1 MAKKKT
7 EKQLTPK
14 QQMMQQIAN
23 YQVQTAL
30 GGGQNQ
36 QQNGIQ
42 QLQAEYDKWNAVQ
55 SLQSEYDTWLKAQ
68 QPQTPKVTKVQQ
80 TYEPVK
86 FATAEERRAM
96 KAAQQLQKDAPFD
109 PEKSYDKVYG
119 KGSLNA
125 AAKSLTGANQIP
137 KVEEYVQAFRAEDN
151 KKKEV
156 LKEIAKD
163 KSPKKS
169 YMEVYTEQSLK
180 RKDQDP
186 EVRQGRTRVRSQQIA
201 ADMADITGKN
211 RKADTSLDM
220 STYRSKKDNSK
231 VNFEEL
237 ASKLKKSYKE
247 RGVIPFTRQYNNWKN
262 PYSELS
268 ADEKQAVKDFIV
280 ANQDKTNLS
289 KADKETLRALTVIYN
304 TSGEKNIDTSNAL
317 KNSES
322 DAYKNAMA
330 FGGGFTSFNAPL
342 TKLLASGVDKLPIA
356 GQAID
361 ENFNQQLDDLLDNAK
376 EKNPELYEAGRSA
389 GQLYDYALTSPIANT
404 LGAAANLGTAGTVAL
419 NQAIQAGQDLGLD
432 ILPEAQRMLKENGA
446 IDWGELSKRAGVDLV
461 SNAAMEAIPFLGSAN
476 YDYLAK
482 TVGNNADIF
491 RRMDASGAVRNVPDA
506 IREIDDLV
514 NGATRQANEA
524 AANIDNLASQ
534 IPEVDPTA
542 SINNQFSDI
551 MRRYNTEAPSMR
563 DVYTADDLS
572 RSMDNQFSELMKQRP
587 QEPVNSIPS
596 LEELQELE
604 REARVMDDID
614 DYSNIWANPANNTPT
629 ANTPTRIDL
638 PEDVQELLVSDF
650 QDMYR
655 MMDDM
660 SAAAEATGNEAVL
673 KKFER
678 LQNRM
683 FDLENTLWKSES
695 TEDITKAKRA
705 ADAARQAFIR
715 EMRKVNPS
723 YQAELTGTRI
733 GNAAY
738 RRTSMIPD
746 EKVSQ
751 ELADSIIEAENTL
764 PQNRYAVDA
773 TPDSVNVFRGVED
786 NANLEHLRKL
796 EDAYNKLPE
805 ITEPSPYR
813 YTEPSILADGTYAR
827 KPRENAHTQWFKSAP
842 QRTVPYTAEEIA
854 EVNNYLALEKEA
866 RKLPQSTNKEL
877 ENELNKATW
886 TLHDR
891 ILNKYPEL
899 FVGDSF
905 KYDADSWFKDAYKQS
920 VSPSIENAAKTQPI
934 DSDDLVMY
942 EDIGLNPKTDF
953 EYEITEIP
961 ESQAP
966 KGEVIASDST
976 GVKERGQSRHIRNA
990 DTPMK
995 MEGVS
1000 DEVAADFEK
1009 NPDMYAV
1016 LKNKDT
1022 KAKAERIYT
1031 TSDNPEA
1038 DFREMLSRKD
1048 PAALPLGHQLAK
1060 DYSAMGNHSAA
1071 AQIYR
1076 DMGEALTQSGQFSQA
1091 AIINMVKNDPMT
1103 ALEYA
1108 QKEINKLNDIGKQRF
1123 GAKWKDFELTSD
1135 EINQFKQI
1143 QPGDGDRIKSVFDM
1157 IGSRLGK
1164 EYPTTPWEKIIEAR
1178 RVAMLFNPRT
1188 NVRNILANPPTLA
1201 MRWVADRAEAVGQN
1215 VAHLINPNVRVTQ
1228 SLYGSGVK
1236 GRKIADEIYNSSQ
1249 VQSLLKGSGSKSE
1262 LPELKNAVMTRKQVF
1277 KGSPVSKFIDKM
1289 TGGGIQK
1296 ANEYLFGVKGV
1307 QSTAETIRN
1316 ATYKLLDLGD
1326 RPFVKENFIER
1337 LGSYI
1342 AAQGYKN
1349 AAQVPEEAIM
1359 MAWEEAMKAT
1369 YKDNSWAVE
1378 MLKGAKKSIEK
1389 ADNIVPGLG
1398 TAISQSAIPFVQAPG
1413 NIAARMIDYSPVNTV
1428 KGLSNII
1435 AGAKKGNVKA
1445 IEKGI
1450 EEAAKGLSGTGL
1462 IILGMK
1468 LRESGVLTG
1477 TYSENNRQKAF
1488 EKQNGFKEFAIHA
1501 GDHYFTYGWAQPFA
1515 QTLMIGTLL
1524 QDAIEKSDEYDSD
1537 ILRHFNIE
1545 GTTAGKAIGV
1555 AKAGTKAAV
1564 NSWFNESP
1572 ISGLADFF
1580 RGNSYSD
1587 TDIAG
1592 NIWQNGVEDFA
1603 GALVP
1608 AVVNATAKSVDPI
1621 QRNTFDKTNAFS
1633 SFINANKAK
1642 IPKVSEQLP
1651 AKYDTW
1657 GREMRYAETKGRAAL
1672 TKFFNPGEYGY
1683 DKHDAID
1690 DEINRLYEATGE
1702 MNVFP
1707 PEAEYSVGDMK
1718 LDNWGVST
1726 YQEDMGKRNRKL
1738 AESFINSNLYNQ
1750 IDDKE
1755 KAEILNN
1762 LYGASKVITKR
1773 DKFNYEIPNNSSHKK
1788 AIEIFDEAGGGDAGI
1803 KAMTN
1808 YYTSKKIMAD
1818 SGVSAESKAA
1828 ESIQAAVNRGDLA
1841 SAQKLAD
1848 SEAKYQEALDKAG
1861 IDGSKAARKVYEES
1875 GAAGLQKYA
1884 KYDTTLDKYGLSN
1897 TESNRAMLDKY
1908 GESGLKE
1915 HAAFDSLGSE
1925 EAFKRYQHAKSSNS
1939 GLSASEY
1946 VSTVKK
1952 IDGTG
1957 DKGNVNGNISQDE
1970 LIAYL
1975 NEINATQDEANKLW
1989 NTYGQYYSEKPW
2001 AKIPKLE
2008 GGVWK
2013 AKKK

>member
-30 GGGQNQ
+30 GGGQN

-125 AAKSLTGANQIP
+125 AANSLTGANQIP
-137 KVEEYVQAFRAEDN
+137 KVEEYVQAFRAEEN
-151 KKKEV
+151 KKKEI

-220 STYRSKKDNSK
+220 PTYRSKKDNSK

-247 RGVIPFTRQYNNWKN
+247 RGAIPFTRQYNNWKN

-289 KADKETLRALTVIYN
+289 KADKETLKALTVIYN
-304 TSGEKNIDTSNAL
+304 ASGEKNIDTSNAL

-361 ENFNQQLDDLLDNAK
+361 ENFNQQLDDLLDSAK

-432 ILPEAQRMLKENGA
+432 ILPEAQRMLRENGA
-446 IDWGELSKRAGVDLV
+446 IDWNELSKRAGVDLV

-476 YDYLAK
+476 YDYLAR

-551 MRRYNTEAPSMR
+551 MRRYNAESPSMR

-572 RSMDNQFSELMKQRP
+572 RSMDNQFNELMKQRP
-587 QEPVNSIPS
+587 QEPVNTIPS

-604 REARVMDDID
+604 REARQMDDID

-629 ANTPTRIDL
+629 ANAPTRIDL

-660 SAAAEATGNEAVL
+660 SAAAEATGNKAVL

-695 TEDITKAKRA
+695 TEDITKAKKA

-751 ELADSIIEAENTL
+751 ELADSIIEAENNL
-764 PQNRYAVDA
+764 PQNKYAVDA
-773 TPDSVNVFRGVED
+773 TPDSVNVFRGVNDVTQRPQNISIEEVRGKNGKPRYYVAETTENGTIKPLEPGKTYKSID
-786 NANLEHLRKL
+786 EANEA
-796 EDAYNKLPE
+796 AYNLQFFAGDTNAKEPKFKTSQAYTNTSARGGGWTPE
-805 ITEPSPYR
+805 EMS
-813 YTEPSILADGTYAR
+813 
-827 KPRENAHTQWFKSAP
+827 KHTK
-842 QRTVPYTAEEIA
+842 EH
-854 EVNNYLALEKEA
+854 NYL
-866 RKLPQSTNKEL
+866 
-877 ENELNKATW
+877 
-886 TLHDR
+886 
-891 ILNKYPEL
+891 Y
-899 FVGDSF
+899 
-905 KYDADSWFKDAYKQS
+905 
-920 VSPSIENAAKTQPI
+920 
-934 DSDDLVMY
+934 
-942 EDIGLNPKTDF
+942 
-953 EYEITEIP
+953 
-961 ESQAP
+961 
-966 KGEVIASDST
+966 
-976 GVKERGQSRHIRNA
+976 
-990 DTPMK
+990 
-995 MEGVS
+995 
-1000 DEVAADFEK
+1000 
-1009 NPDMYAV
+1009 
-1016 LKNKDT
+1016 
-1022 KAKAERIYT
+1022 
-1031 TSDNPEA
+1031 
-1038 DFREMLSRKD
+1038 
-1048 PAALPLGHQLAK
+1048 
-1060 DYSAMGNHSAA
+1060 
-1071 AQIYR
+1071 
-1076 DMGEALTQSGQFSQA
+1076 
-1091 AIINMVKNDPMT
+1091 
-1103 ALEYA
+1103 
-1108 QKEINKLNDIGKQRF
+1108 
-1123 GAKWKDFELTSD
+1123 
-1135 EINQFKQI
+1135 
-1143 QPGDGDRIKSVFDM
+1143 
-1157 IGSRLGK
+1157 
-1164 EYPTTPWEKIIEAR
+1164 
-1178 RVAMLFNPRT
+1178 
-1188 NVRNILANPPTLA
+1188 
-1201 MRWVADRAEAVGQN
+1201 
-1215 VAHLINPNVRVTQ
+1215 
-1228 SLYGSGVK
+1228 
-1236 GRKIADEIYNSSQ
+1236 
-1249 VQSLLKGSGSKSE
+1249 
-1262 LPELKNAVMTRKQVF
+1262 
-1277 KGSPVSKFIDKM
+1277 
-1289 TGGGIQK
+1289 
-1296 ANEYLFGVKGV
+1296 
-1307 QSTAETIRN
+1307 ETIDEQRS
-1316 ATYKLLDLGD
+1316 
-1326 RPFVKENFIER
+1326 V
-1337 LGSYI
+1337 
-1342 AAQGYKN
+1342 
-1349 AAQVPEEAIM
+1349 EE
-1359 MAWEEAMKAT
+1359 
-1369 YKDNSWAVE
+1369 
-1378 MLKGAKKSIEK
+1378 
-1389 ADNIVPGLG
+1389 
-1398 TAISQSAIPFVQAPG
+1398 
-1413 NIAARMIDYSPVNTV
+1413 AARMRETEGREAFKNRVLYSDRVSSIEIDGLMMEWRELVEEARAAEAAGKRTDNLWGEANKIFRKVQEQSTDNAQALQALAKWSRNTPEGMLVNAE
-1428 KGLSNII
+1428 NII
-1435 AGAKKGNVKA
+1435 NGKTKAAGSSD
-1445 IEKGI
+1445 
-1450 EEAAKGLSGTGL
+1450 L
-1462 IILGMK
+1462 
-1468 LRESGVLTG
+1468 
-1477 TYSENNRQKAF
+1477 QKAF
-1488 EKQNGFKEFAIHA
+1488 EKFA
-1501 GDHYFTYGWAQPFA
+1501 
-1515 QTLMIGTLL
+1515 
-1524 QDAIEKSDEYDSD
+1524 K
-1537 ILRHFNIE
+1537 
-1545 GTTAGKAIGV
+1545 K
-1555 AKAGTKAAV
+1555 
-1564 NSWFNESP
+1564 
-1572 ISGLADFF
+1572 
-1580 RGNSYSD
+1580 
-1587 TDIAG
+1587 
-1592 NIWQNGVEDFA
+1592 
-1603 GALVP
+1603 
-1608 AVVNATAKSVDPI
+1608 
-1621 QRNTFDKTNAFS
+1621 
-1633 SFINANKAK
+1633 NKNF
-1642 IPKVSEQLP
+1642 E
-1651 AKYDTW
+1651 
-1657 GREMRYAETKGRAAL
+1657 
-1672 TKFFNPGEYGY
+1672 
-1683 DKHDAID
+1683 
-1690 DEINRLYEATGE
+1690 
-1702 MNVFP
+1702 FP
-1707 PEAEYSVGDMK
+1707 PEFTKNFITEAEKLQGLNLDSREAKEIMARLGKMVNEQIPVKLNEKLQTFLMDNMLGNFRTLIARNAGGNVGLNLAEQTLQRPLAAGIDKLVSLKTGKRTQAGLSVQGLTEYLQGFRKGLVDEITDARTGLHTARSGENTLEQAITSNRRIFKNKLLNLGDQLVRHGLSVGDRPFYESVYKQTLGDYQRLYDRGVMGEVIQK
-1718 LDNWGVST
+1718 LSPEEFKQYSEVAAKLNALGAVYQQNSTLSNALLQFKRAVGQLSEGTIGVDILSQFSMPFVKT
-1726 YQEDMGKRNRKL
+1726 PANVIERAIDYSPLGVVRNSFRTGKEINAGAFDQNRFVNEASRNILGTTLMGGAVGLAAKGAISGAYSDDPDRKQAQKESGMQEYALNLPEVDEKQRQMDISWIPVVGSNAVAAAAGYDAYNNGEGDVVGNLATGLTKGGEALFNQSMFQGLQRLFGTGESYNSDQGIVGNMANTVKSGLGQFIPSLARQSAQVADPYMRDLSNSNKDVSFGPMGNYDINSLANNIPYVRQNYLAPKVNTQGELMLENQGRGLPNKILEDMILPGKITEISSGPL
-1738 AESFINSNLYNQ
+1738 YEESMRLSEANNSNKAFLPKANFNAVQQEGAVMSNDEWVDYQQKYYKAMNEGALQLIDSDYYKSLDDQQKEKMLSNTYSDIKSAINSEYTG
-1750 IDDKE
+1750 KE
-1755 KAEILNN
+1755 LNGAAKA
-1762 LYGASKVITKR
+1762 YS
-1773 DKFNYEIPNNSSHKK
+1773 
-1788 AIEIFDEAGGGDAGI
+1788 EAGGGEAGN
-1803 KAMTN
+1803 KALMN
-1808 YYTSKKIMAD
+1808 YYITSNLAKAAGTT
-1818 SGVSAESKAA
+1818 STSKAA
-1828 ESIQAAVNRGDLA
+1828 ESIRAAVNRGDLA
-1841 SAQKLAD
+1841 SAQRLAD

-1861 IDGSKAARKVYEES
+1861 IEGGSAARKAYEEGGS
-1875 GAAGLQKYA
+1875 AGLQNYA
-1884 KYDTTLDKYGLSN
+1884 KYATTLDKYGLSN

>member
-36 QQNGIQ
+36 QNGMQ

-109 PEKSYDKVYG
+109 PEKSYDKIYG
-119 KGSLNA
+119 KAGLDA
-125 AAKSLTGANQIP
+125 AANSLTGAQQIP
-137 KVEEYVQAFRAEDN
+137 KLEEYVQAFRAEDN
-151 KKKEV
+151 KKKEI
-156 LKEIAKD
+156 LREIAKD

-220 STYRSKKDNSK
+220 PTYKSKKDNSK

-237 ASKLKKSYKE
+237 ANKVKKAYKDK
-247 RGVIPFTRQYNNWKN
+247 GGAGTAAMDNAVKILAPNYHTRMNDIYD
-262 PYSELS
+262 SLS
-268 ADEKQAVKDFIV
+268 ANEKQAIKDFIV
-280 ANQDKTNLS
+280 ENKDKNNLS
-289 KADKETLRALTVIYN
+289 KADKETLRAFSMIYN
-304 TSGEKNIDTSNAL
+304 ASGEKDIDTSNSYE
-317 KNSES
+317 NSMS
-322 DAYKNAMA
+322 DAEKNFNT
-330 FGGGFTSFNAPL
+330 FGRGFGSFNAPL
-342 TKLLASGVDKLPIA
+342 VKLAAHAMKALPIA
-356 GQAID
+356 GRPFR
-361 ENFNQQLDDLLDNAK
+361 ELDDLDKVMDEGTEKLLGRKDYDNPA
-376 EKNPELYEAGRSA
+376 LYDMGRSA
-389 GQLYDYALTSPIANT
+389 GQLYDYAITSPIAGSI
-404 LGAAANLGTAGTVAL
+404 GAAAKLGTAGTVAL

-476 YDYLAK
+476 YDYLAR

-551 MRRYNTEAPSMR
+551 MRRYNVEAPSMR

-587 QEPVNSIPS
+587 QEPVNTIPS

-604 REARVMDDID
+604 REARQMDDIE
-614 DYSNIWANPANNTPT
+614 DYSNIWKTNTQETVSEPKRQKLSLPDDVSEKM
-629 ANTPTRIDL
+629 ASDLMEIRDASEQMRI
-638 PEDVQELLVSDF
+638 
-650 QDMYR
+650 
-655 MMDDM
+655 
-660 SAAAEATGNEAVL
+660 AAENIGTEQAIAKYNRLSDAIENYEQALYYSDDLVEVDNAKKAT
-673 KKFER
+673 
-678 LQNRM
+678 
-683 FDLENTLWKSES
+683 
-695 TEDITKAKRA
+695 
-705 ADAARQAFIR
+705 DAARQALYR
-715 EMRKVNPS
+715 EIKKSDPNFKTD
-723 YQAELTGTRI
+723 LTGTKI

-738 RRTSMIPD
+738 RRTSQAISEDAARELGESIADADRKLNTNQWVRDAEPD
-746 EKVSQ
+746 SQ
-751 ELADSIIEAENTL
+751 LPLRGVNDV
-764 PQNRYAVDA
+764 PQN
-773 TPDSVNVFRGVED
+773 
-786 NANLEHLRKL
+786 
-796 EDAYNKLPE
+796 
-805 ITEPSPYR
+805 
-813 YTEPSILADGTYAR
+813 
-827 KPRENAHTQWFKSAP
+827 
-842 QRTVPYTAEEIA
+842 
-854 EVNNYLALEKEA
+854 
-866 RKLPQSTNKEL
+866 
-877 ENELNKATW
+877 
-886 TLHDR
+886 
-891 ILNKYPEL
+891 
-899 FVGDSF
+899 
-905 KYDADSWFKDAYKQS
+905 
-920 VSPSIENAAKTQPI
+920 
-934 DSDDLVMY
+934 DDLVMY

-966 KGEVIASDST
+966 RGEVIASDTT

-1157 IGSRLGK
+1157 IGSRLSK
-1164 EYPTTPWEKIIEAR
+1164 EYPTTTWEKIIEAR

-1296 ANEYLFGVKGV
+1296 ANEALFGVKGV

-1369 YKDNSWAVE
+1369 YKDDSWAVN
-1378 MLKGAKKSIEK
+1378 MLKGWKKGIEQ
-1389 ADNIVPGLG
+1389 ADNAIPGLG

-1435 AGAKKGNVKA
+1435 AGAKNGNVKA

-1537 ILRHFNIE
+1537 ILRHFGIE
-1545 GTTAGKAIGV
+1545 GSEAGKAVGV

-1572 ISGLADFF
+1572 ISGFADFF
-1580 RGNSYSD
+1580 KGNSYSD

-1592 NIWQNGVEDFA
+1592 NIWENGVEDFA

-1707 PEAEYSVGDMK
+1707 PEAEYSVGDQK

-1848 SEAKYQEALDKAG
+1848 NEAKYQEALDKAG

>member
-36 QQNGIQ
+36 QNGMQ

-109 PEKSYDKVYG
+109 PEKSYDKIYG
-119 KGSLNA
+119 KAGLDA
-125 AAKSLTGANQIP
+125 AANSLTGAQQIP
-137 KVEEYVQAFRAEDN
+137 KLEEYVQAFRAEDN
-151 KKKEV
+151 KKKEI
-156 LKEIAKD
+156 LREIAKD

-211 RKADTSLDM
+211 RKSDTSLDM
-220 STYRSKKDNSK
+220 PTYRSKKDNSK

-247 RGVIPFTRQYNNWKN
+247 RGAIPFTRQYNNWKN

-361 ENFNQQLDDLLDNAK
+361 ENFNQQLDDLLDSAK

-446 IDWGELSKRAGVDLV
+446 IDWNELSKRAGVDLV

-476 YDYLAK
+476 YDYLAR

-551 MRRYNTEAPSMR
+551 MRRYNAETPSMR

-587 QEPVNSIPS
+587 QEPVNTIPS

-604 REARVMDDID
+604 REARAMDDID

-629 ANTPTRIDL
+629 ANAPTRIDL

-695 TEDITKAKRA
+695 TEDITKAKKA

-746 EKVSQ
+746 ERVSQ

-773 TPDSVNVFRGVED
+773 TPDSVNVFRGVNDVTQRPQNISIEEVRGKNGKPRYYVAETTENGTIKPLESGKTYKSID
-786 NANLEHLRKL
+786 EANEA
-796 EDAYNKLPE
+796 AYNLQYFAGDTNAKEPKFKTSQAYTNTSARGGGWTPE
-805 ITEPSPYR
+805 EMS
-813 YTEPSILADGTYAR
+813 
-827 KPRENAHTQWFKSAP
+827 KHTK
-842 QRTVPYTAEEIA
+842 EH
-854 EVNNYLALEKEA
+854 NYL
-866 RKLPQSTNKEL
+866 
-877 ENELNKATW
+877 
-886 TLHDR
+886 
-891 ILNKYPEL
+891 Y
-899 FVGDSF
+899 
-905 KYDADSWFKDAYKQS
+905 
-920 VSPSIENAAKTQPI
+920 
-934 DSDDLVMY
+934 
-942 EDIGLNPKTDF
+942 
-953 EYEITEIP
+953 
-961 ESQAP
+961 
-966 KGEVIASDST
+966 
-976 GVKERGQSRHIRNA
+976 
-990 DTPMK
+990 
-995 MEGVS
+995 
-1000 DEVAADFEK
+1000 
-1009 NPDMYAV
+1009 
-1016 LKNKDT
+1016 
-1022 KAKAERIYT
+1022 
-1031 TSDNPEA
+1031 
-1038 DFREMLSRKD
+1038 
-1048 PAALPLGHQLAK
+1048 
-1060 DYSAMGNHSAA
+1060 
-1071 AQIYR
+1071 
-1076 DMGEALTQSGQFSQA
+1076 
-1091 AIINMVKNDPMT
+1091 
-1103 ALEYA
+1103 
-1108 QKEINKLNDIGKQRF
+1108 
-1123 GAKWKDFELTSD
+1123 
-1135 EINQFKQI
+1135 
-1143 QPGDGDRIKSVFDM
+1143 
-1157 IGSRLGK
+1157 
-1164 EYPTTPWEKIIEAR
+1164 
-1178 RVAMLFNPRT
+1178 
-1188 NVRNILANPPTLA
+1188 
-1201 MRWVADRAEAVGQN
+1201 
-1215 VAHLINPNVRVTQ
+1215 
-1228 SLYGSGVK
+1228 
-1236 GRKIADEIYNSSQ
+1236 
-1249 VQSLLKGSGSKSE
+1249 
-1262 LPELKNAVMTRKQVF
+1262 
-1277 KGSPVSKFIDKM
+1277 
-1289 TGGGIQK
+1289 
-1296 ANEYLFGVKGV
+1296 
-1307 QSTAETIRN
+1307 ETIDEQRS
-1316 ATYKLLDLGD
+1316 
-1326 RPFVKENFIER
+1326 V
-1337 LGSYI
+1337 
-1342 AAQGYKN
+1342 
-1349 AAQVPEEAIM
+1349 EE
-1359 MAWEEAMKAT
+1359 
-1369 YKDNSWAVE
+1369 
-1378 MLKGAKKSIEK
+1378 
-1389 ADNIVPGLG
+1389 
-1398 TAISQSAIPFVQAPG
+1398 
-1413 NIAARMIDYSPVNTV
+1413 AARMRETEGREAFKNRVLYSDRVSSIEIDGLMMEWRELVEEARAAEAAGKRTDNLWGEANKIFRKVQEQSTDNAQALQALAKWSRNTPEGMLVNAE
-1428 KGLSNII
+1428 NII
-1435 AGAKKGNVKA
+1435 NGKTKAAGSSD
-1445 IEKGI
+1445 
-1450 EEAAKGLSGTGL
+1450 L
-1462 IILGMK
+1462 
-1468 LRESGVLTG
+1468 
-1477 TYSENNRQKAF
+1477 QKAF
-1488 EKQNGFKEFAIHA
+1488 EKFA
-1501 GDHYFTYGWAQPFA
+1501 
-1515 QTLMIGTLL
+1515 
-1524 QDAIEKSDEYDSD
+1524 K
-1537 ILRHFNIE
+1537 
-1545 GTTAGKAIGV
+1545 K
-1555 AKAGTKAAV
+1555 
-1564 NSWFNESP
+1564 
-1572 ISGLADFF
+1572 
-1580 RGNSYSD
+1580 
-1587 TDIAG
+1587 
-1592 NIWQNGVEDFA
+1592 
-1603 GALVP
+1603 
-1608 AVVNATAKSVDPI
+1608 
-1621 QRNTFDKTNAFS
+1621 
-1633 SFINANKAK
+1633 NKNF
-1642 IPKVSEQLP
+1642 E
-1651 AKYDTW
+1651 
-1657 GREMRYAETKGRAAL
+1657 
-1672 TKFFNPGEYGY
+1672 
-1683 DKHDAID
+1683 
-1690 DEINRLYEATGE
+1690 
-1702 MNVFP
+1702 FP
-1707 PEAEYSVGDMK
+1707 PEFTKNFITEAEKLQGLNLDSREAKEIMARLGKMVNEQIPVKLNEKLQTFLMDNMLGNFRTLIARNAGGNVGLNLAEQTLQRPLAAGIDKLVSLKTGKRTQAGLSVQGLTEYLQGFRKGLVDEITDARTGLHTARSGENTLEQAITSNRRIFKNKLLNLGDQLVRHGLSVGDRPFYESVYKQTLGDYQRLYDRGVMGEVIQK
-1718 LDNWGVST
+1718 LSPEEFKQYSEVAAKLNALGAVYQQNSTLSNALLQFKRAVGQLSEGTIGVDILSQFSMPFVKT
-1726 YQEDMGKRNRKL
+1726 PANVIERAIDYSPLGVVRNSFRTGKEINAGAFDQNRFVNEASRNILGTALMGGAVGLAAEGAISGAYSDDPDRKQAQKESGMQEYALNLPEVDEKQRQMDISWIPVVGSNAVAAAAGYDAYNNGEGDVVGNLATGLTKGGEALFNQSMFQGLQRLFGTGESYNSDQGIVGNMANTVKSGLGQFIPSLARQSAQVADPYMRDLSNSNKDVSFGPMGNYDINSLANNIPYVRQNYLAPKVNTQGELMLENQGRGLPNKILEDMILPGKITEISSGPL
-1738 AESFINSNLYNQ
+1738 YEESMRLSEANNSNKAFLPKANFNAVQQEGAVMSNDEWVDYQQKYYKAMNEGALQLIDSDYYKSLDDQQKEKMLSNAYSDIKSAINSEYTG
-1750 IDDKE
+1750 KE
-1755 KAEILNN
+1755 LNGAAKA
-1762 LYGASKVITKR
+1762 YS
-1773 DKFNYEIPNNSSHKK
+1773 
-1788 AIEIFDEAGGGDAGI
+1788 EAGGGEAGN
-1803 KAMTN
+1803 KALMN
-1808 YYTSKKIMAD
+1808 YYITSNLVNAAGTTSTSK
-1818 SGVSAESKAA
+1818 VA
-1828 ESIQAAVNRGDLA
+1828 ESIRAAVNRGDLA
-1841 SAQKLAD
+1841 SAQRLAD

-1861 IDGSKAARKVYEES
+1861 IEGSSAARKAYEKGGS
-1875 GAAGLQKYA
+1875 AGLQNYA
-1884 KYDTTLDKYGLSN
+1884 KYATTLDKYGLSN

-1975 NEINATQDEANKLW
+1975 NEINATQEEANKLW